1 MAKKL
6 LKVEW
11 LKSGIVTLIGTLIM
25 AIGINAFIIPH
36 SLLAGGVS
44 GIAIILTYLTGLNT
58 GIFVLLLNIPIFI
71 FGIKEIDRRF
81 AFVSMVGMLSL
92 SFFLYVTEFL
102 TEVMWIEDIL
112 ASTIY
117 GGLFLGFS
125 SGIIF
130 RFRSSTGGTDIVS
143 VIVKKKFEISIST
156 ILFVTNVI
164 VVLINATISDYTL
177 AIYTL
182 ISMFISS
189 TVMNKIMIG
198 LDTKK
203 LVFIVTN
210 NAEDLSTALMERVNR
225 GITFLEGEGAYT
237 RRKQK
242 VIYCVVSTRQLAV
255 VKNIVKDI
263 DENAFMTVMDTAEIH
278 GSGFKKPVF

>member
-242 VIYCVVSTRQLAV
+242 VIYCVVTTRQLAV
-255 VKNIVKDI
+255 VKNVVKDV

>member
-242 VIYCVVSTRQLAV
+242 VLYCVVTTRQLAV
-255 VKNIVKDI
+255 VKNVVKDV

>member
-44 GIAIILTYLTGLNT
+44 GIAIILTYLTGVNT

-242 VIYCVVSTRQLAV
+242 VLYCVVTTRQLAV
-255 VKNIVKDI
+255 VKNVVKDV

>member
-71 FGIKEIDRRF
+71 FGVKEIDKRF
-81 AFVSMVGMLSL
+81 AFVSIVGMLSL

-242 VIYCVVSTRQLAV
+242 VLYCVVTTRQLAV
-255 VKNIVKDI
+255 VKNVVKDV